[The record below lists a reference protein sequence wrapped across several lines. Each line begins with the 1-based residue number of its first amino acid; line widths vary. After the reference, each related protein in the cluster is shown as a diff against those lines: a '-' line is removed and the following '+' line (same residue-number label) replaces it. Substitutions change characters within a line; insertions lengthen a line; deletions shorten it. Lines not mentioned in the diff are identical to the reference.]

1 MDTFLEFYYFHGRFP
16 GENRLIVLPYFDLPE
31 EINNSRIDFFILF
44 QNFRETYFQPL
55 VSIQGLCAL
64 AKYITFEEDD
74 KNLDNLIKK
83 TLEKFFNNLLEQNL
97 NIYNVGEISYEN
109 IIELMNLVVDNLNY
123 LNREINNRRDTVNEN
138 IRSRTSRGH

>member
-16 GENRLIVLPYFDLPE
+16 GKNRLIVLPYFDLPK

-64 AKYITFEEDD
+64 AKNITFEEDD

-83 TLEKFFNNLLEQNL
+83 TLQEFFNNLLEQNL

-109 IIELMNLVVDNLNY
+109 IIEIMNLVVDNLNY
-123 LNREINNRRDTVNEN
+123 LNREINNNE
-138 IRSRTSRGH
+138 